1 MKLEDNKKNLRNS
14 LIILLVSFILLILLI
29 AFCDYLNPTLV
40 GVLAILLISAV
51 ITGLV
56 ASINDYI
63 FCKIKF

>member
-1 MKLEDNKKNLRNS
+1 METDENIKNLRNS
-14 LIILLVSFILLILLI
+14 LIVLLVSFILLILLI

-40 GVLAILLISAV
+40 GILAILLISAV